1 MSTLPR
7 VVVAIVVTAMLAAT
21 VSAETARQVLDHRKQ
36 LDDTTRH
43 WDDRE
48 QHVVLRIEKKGS
60 AAQRRALTMYERRL
74 PGDEEEALLFFEDP
88 ASIKGVAFLASS
100 HPGRPDEQWL
110 YLPALK
116 RVRQIATSKSAR
128 SESFVGTDL
137 SFHDLDVLQDMTS
150 WSEADAPATLLGEEV
165 IAGVPTYR
173 IEIKPTR
180 PDVYYPRILLWLAKD
195 DLVMRRTEFFDAGVD
210 DPVKRIEQS
219 DVRTV
224 DGIPV
229 AHRLD
234 VVTVARGSQTVM
246 EVGAVRF
253 NQKLESDLFT
263 QRALMRGKR

>member
-1 MSTLPR
+1 
-7 VVVAIVVTAMLAAT
+7 MLAGVLFAGAGA
-21 VSAETARQVLDHRKQ
+21 SAENARALLDRRKQ

-48 QHVVLRIEKKGS
+48 QHVHLTLEKKGGAGQERTVS
-60 AAQRRALTMYERRL
+60 IYERRL
-74 PGDEEEALLFFEDP
+74 PQREEQALLFFEAP
-88 ASIKGVAFLASS
+88 ASIKGVGFLSFS

-116 RVRQIATSKSAR
+116 RVRQIASSQSAR

-150 WSEADAPATLLGEEV
+150 WSESDAPSTLLGEEE

-173 IEIKPTR
+173 IELKPER
-180 PDVYYPRILLWLAKD
+180 DDVYYPRIVLWLGRD
-195 DLVMRRTEFFDAGVD
+195 DLVMRRAEFFTTGAE
-210 DPVKRIEQS
+210 PLKRIAQS

-229 AHRLD
+229 AYHTEAQTL
-234 VVTVARGSQTVM
+234 ARGSRTVM
-246 EVGAVRF
+246 RVEQIRF
-253 NQKLESDLFT
+253 NQHLEDDLFT
-263 QRALMRGKR
+263 QRALTRGKR